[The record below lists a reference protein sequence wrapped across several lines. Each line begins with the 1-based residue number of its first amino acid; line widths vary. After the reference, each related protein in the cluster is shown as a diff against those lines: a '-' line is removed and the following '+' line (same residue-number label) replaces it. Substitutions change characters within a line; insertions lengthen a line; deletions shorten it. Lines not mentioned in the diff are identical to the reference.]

1 MSKLNRSRSCPVAG
15 ERRLQTEQAT
25 DEKEEGLSRSMKL
38 AASQT
43 AWDLLQQSRQA
54 QAPLYLIESTTPP
67 PPPWLRLEGIVEL
80 VGAAGTG
87 KTQIALSLC
96 RQAVRDGA
104 QAIYLAVGGGL
115 GPALSRLRR
124 MSDSNMLSRIW
135 VRPVAHVEEWQAL
148 LLELPNR
155 LATCRVLILDDLARL
170 VRTLDDGDD
179 HALRAA
185 LLFAWARTLRQWT
198 VQFPHLVLV
207 VVNQVVASDDT
218 VRPAC
223 GLSWAHCVNSSYW
236 VERVEEANATAF
248 RRFLSLRKSSTYGM
262 NRVEFRIEAQGVCLQ
277 DVENEKHSEIGES

>member
-1 MSKLNRSRSCPVAG
+1 MSTLNRSRSCPVAG
-15 ERRLQTEQAT
+15 ERRLHSEQAAF
-25 DEKEEGLSRSMKL
+25 EKEEGIPLPMKL
-38 AASQT
+38 VVSQT

-54 QAPLYLIESTTPP
+54 QAPLYLIDHSTSPP
-67 PPPWLRLEGIVEL
+67 PPPWLRLAGIVEL

-115 GPALSRLRR
+115 GPVLTRLRR
-124 MSDSNMLSRIW
+124 MFDSDMLSRIW
-135 VRPVAHVEEWQAL
+135 VRPVAQPEEWQAL
-148 LLELPNR
+148 LLQLPGR

-170 VRTLDDGDD
+170 VRTLDDHD
-179 HALRAA
+179 AATRAA

-223 GLSWAHCVNSSYW
+223 GLSWAHCVNSSFW
-236 VERVEEANATAF
+236 VERAEDADATAF
-248 RRFLSLRKSSTYGM
+248 RRFLSLRKSPTYGM

-277 DVENEKHSEIGES
+277 DRGKGEHSAEES